1 MESSFQLLRLPQL
14 AIAEVLNLLS
24 MKEQV
29 LFSLS
34 SSKAETLFKFL
45 RNKQLK
51 PNLVIA
57 LYYWIGNYVHQ
68 NQTLSEILIHV
79 GSELERFCGRV
90 EKVKMGNQLVDLWIE
105 DKNEEFYLKTYWQDF
120 EIGILVI
127 SDYICNLF
135 EVGIFL
141 FELRTEHLKMMD
153 MLEGTT
159 IETLHIYDYCREI
172 DENGLNYILSKAKA
186 KYLFICISLESFQLN
201 AHHKNHFDSLIVDKA
216 SWVTIDFLMSL
227 DCIEIRIR
235 ERRFSNEELNRFLM
249 HWINGGSP
257 RLKCFVADADI
268 WFFKEEL
275 ALKGINVQK
284 TKEHTRIY
292 KSPSKDLEFENQE
305 IRRNDGIIASIKYSN
320 GVFSFGVWP
329 DCDDTLHRS
338 IIIVGMG
345 KSNWK

>member
-1 MESSFQLLRLPQL
+1 
-14 AIAEVLNLLS
+14 

-153 MLEGTT
+153 MLE
-159 IETLHIYDYCREI
+159 
-172 DENGLNYILSKAKA
+172 
-186 KYLFICISLESFQLN
+186 
-201 AHHKNHFDSLIVDKA
+201 
-216 SWVTIDFLMSL
+216 
-227 DCIEIRIR
+227 
-235 ERRFSNEELNRFLM
+235 ELNRFLM